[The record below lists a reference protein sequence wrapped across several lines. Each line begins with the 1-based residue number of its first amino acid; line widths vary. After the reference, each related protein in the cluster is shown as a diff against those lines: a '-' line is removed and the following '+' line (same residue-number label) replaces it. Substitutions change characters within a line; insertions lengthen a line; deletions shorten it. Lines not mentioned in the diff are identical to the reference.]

1 MRAAT
6 RQEQRAAAAEAR
18 QWQLDWRQRLVCLI
32 AYAHAGFD
40 AEPAARFLAIDGEG
54 RGWRGKPEEERC
66 RLVEDLFLEVDLEEL
81 GRLCDTD
88 VIADAR
94 AMHVAVRYVEEWRL
108 VCWARCRSESPVGA
122 PPSTTAVL
130 RQAETNRL
138 LLPVAIRPPSLGL
151 VCDTRARL
159 WAYRW
164 RVRWEGRF
172 GDPPVR
178 PPFSAED
185 GRAKV
190 FSSSR
195 LVWNSCWDPRFHVG

>member
-1 MRAAT
+1 MPTPLEVLNAERAASKARLAESRAAVRAAT

-94 AMHVAVRYVEEWRL
+94 AMNVAVRYVEEWRL

-122 PPSTTAVL
+122 PPFH
-130 RQAETNRL
+130 
-138 LLPVAIRPPSLGL
+138 G
-151 VCDTRARL
+151 CRAQT
-159 WAYRW
+159 
-164 RVRWEGRF
+164 
-172 GDPPVR
+172 
-178 PPFSAED
+178 S
-185 GRAKV
+185 
-190 FSSSR
+190 
-195 LVWNSCWDPRFHVG
+195 